1 MSSNSSSSRSVQRR
15 STVGIPTR
23 CWCGANLTTYA
34 AETKENLYR
43 RFYRC
48 EIAVQVTRNNCS
60 FLSSRL
66 HPKLIFSCQQRK
78 SEHHLFKWVDEAF
91 VDEINNLD
99 AKRCQLQAE
108 IESYK
113 RSTTLR
119 FQAQD
124 KHIEDALLEMRKL
137 IDEQSKLMAATI
149 STTTIDKSNHCTAGT
164 KPHYPVLNI
173 GAAAIALGTM
183 AWLYVKL
190 TT

>member
-48 EIAVQVTRNNCS
+48 EIAV
-60 FLSSRL
+60 
-66 HPKLIFSCQQRK
+66 QRK

>member
-48 EIAVQVTRNNCS
+48 EIAV
-60 FLSSRL
+60 
-66 HPKLIFSCQQRK
+66 QRK

-149 STTTIDKSNHCTAGT
+149 STTTITLIHIHIWNFSCIIFCVIKKRG
-164 KPHYPVLNI
+164 NI
-173 GAAAIALGTM
+173 KFLVINIL
-183 AWLYVKL
+183 
-190 TT
+190 